1 MNFLLVGPLYA
12 YFADFFKDN
21 VALGWTL
28 LIAGSTCVM
37 SFICS
42 LVIRKYV
49 TYMYV
54 TDAVWKSGSHEMKR
68 VFIYDI

>member
-1 MNFLLVGPLYA
+1 MARVGSTVNFLLVGPLYA

-42 LVIRKYV
+42 LVIRKCV
-49 TYMYV
+49 T
-54 TDAVWKSGSHEMKR
+54 R
-68 VFIYDI
+68 